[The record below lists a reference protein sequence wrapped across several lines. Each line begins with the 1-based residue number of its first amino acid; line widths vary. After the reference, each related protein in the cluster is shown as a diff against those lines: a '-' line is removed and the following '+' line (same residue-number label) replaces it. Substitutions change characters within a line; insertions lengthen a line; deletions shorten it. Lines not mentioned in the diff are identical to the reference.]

1 LAGAQTLF
9 SLQVFRQETLLY
21 NQCMTILVSACLLGR
36 NCKYNGGNNR
46 NEKVLRFVKDK
57 KVIAVCP
64 EQLGGLPTPRSP
76 AEIVCDKVK
85 TNVGTDVDASFR
97 EGADKALRLIEGMHV
112 DLAILQPRSP
122 SCGTK
127 EIYDGSF
134 SGRLIPGMGV
144 FAEALC
150 KKGIK
155 VIEPDDLDSLSCSN
169 SYCFCR

>member
-1 LAGAQTLF
+1 MAGAQTLF

-97 EGADKALRLIEGMHV
+97 EGADKALRLIEGMHAFV
-112 DLAILQPRSP
+112 TRS
-122 SCGTK
+122 SYGIASELLVEFLIRK
-127 EIYDGSF
+127 E
-134 SGRLIPGMGV
+134 
-144 FAEALC
+144 
-150 KKGIK
+150 
-155 VIEPDDLDSLSCSN
+155 LDQLP
-169 SYCFCR
+169 